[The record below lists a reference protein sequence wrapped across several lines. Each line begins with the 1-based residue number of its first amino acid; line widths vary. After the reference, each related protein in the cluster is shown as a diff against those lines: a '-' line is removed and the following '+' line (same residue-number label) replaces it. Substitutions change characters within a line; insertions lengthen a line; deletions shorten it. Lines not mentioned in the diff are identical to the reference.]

1 MKVHELFKLAQDR
14 YGIRGKELAPLV
26 GITVNHLSE
35 FRSGKTWLREETF
48 TAMLTGMDELAPGSR
63 RYFCQLLAE
72 ESVKEATVGE
82 RLVQLIDAA
91 DNDEMEQVILAIGRK
106 WKRCCSYQVRNEDFD
121 KSIAV

>member
-1 MKVHELFKLAQDR
+1 
-14 YGIRGKELAPLV
+14 
-26 GITVNHLSE
+26 
-35 FRSGKTWLREETF
+35 
-48 TAMLTGMDELAPGSR
+48 
-63 RYFCQLLAE
+63 
-72 ESVKEATVGE
+72 VGE